1 MAGTTACAGGVAATD
16 CGDSD
21 EATDCGDSDA
31 EAADDAYDGAGVIV
45 ALVSGLV
52 VPAGAAS
59 PPPSPPHPPLLTAVN
74 PRNPWA
80 LLTLG
85 KPASGCG
92 APAACGSGG
101 SGGFA
106 AAAAAASAAAFPLAR
121 LRHVLLARSLAKS
134 VWSRHASANR
144 SRYSQSLA
152 PVLAQR
158 AQAGRASSHFSRRET
173 PKQ

>member
-31 EAADDAYDGAGVIV
+31 EATDDAYDGAGVAV
-45 ALVSGLV
+45 ALVLGLV

-85 KPASGCG
+85 KLASGCG

-101 SGGFA
+101 FA
-106 AAAAAASAAAFPLAR
+106 AATAAAASAAAFPLAR

-173 PKQ
+173 SKQ